1 MDPIQALDMLN
12 QVVKGIKLPYNE
24 HVLLE
29 RSVDVLREALQSGGV
44 QEPAE
49 LLDTDEPVG
58 IEDEAPGTKEAKA
71 AKTPRRGGRRKK

>member
-12 QVVKGIKLPYNE
+12 QVVKSIKLPYNE

-29 RSVDVLREALQSGGV
+29 RSVDVLREELQNSDV

-49 LLDTDEPVG
+49 LLDSDEPVVL
-58 IEDEAPGTKEAKA
+58 ENEAPTSKKN
-71 AKTPRRGGRRKK
+71 RRGGRRKK